1 MLFLEQVLAVLLAS
15 SEVIPPVRKSTI
27 FCGQSLIASDGRTC
41 RRTEESAFAEVFG
54 QYPLEILSVR
64 WLSDSEIGRI
74 RVLLQSGGSPN
85 LSISCS
91 PLSRTVRSRA
101 ECDR

>member
-1 MLFLEQVLAVLLAS
+1 MLCLEQVLAVLLAS

-54 QYPLEILSVR
+54 QNPLEILSVR
-64 WLSDSEIGRI
+64 WLSDFRDWQDS
-74 RVLLQSGGSPN
+74 RVASVRWVTQLEHQLFST
-85 LSISCS
+85 LSHSS
-91 PLSRTVRSRA
+91 Q
-101 ECDR
+101 